1 MLMTKI
7 IQLISRL
14 RLLIEKLHP
23 VVCVQYQLVSS
34 LEFHRCSSCF
44 SESTSEK
51 QTENLGPTYNASFFL
66 LKKLLFV
73 GLTQV

>member
-1 MLMTKI
+1 MTKI

-14 RLLIEKLHP
+14 RLLIEKLLP

-44 SESTSEK
+44 SESTKTDSK
-51 QTENLGPTYNASFFL
+51 PRAYL
-66 LKKLLFV
+66 
-73 GLTQV
+73 